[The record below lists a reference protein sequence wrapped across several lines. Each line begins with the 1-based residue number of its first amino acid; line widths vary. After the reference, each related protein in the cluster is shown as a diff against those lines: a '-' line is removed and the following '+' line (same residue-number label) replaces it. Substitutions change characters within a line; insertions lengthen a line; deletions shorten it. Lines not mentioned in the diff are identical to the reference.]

1 MVINIRGI
9 FWTGNRTTMSKDHN
23 IRISFFSCCSHSV
36 DKICTFLK
44 RYFLG
49 VFGTDSA
56 TCCKTHMTDHYVK
69 SCFTDHCSLF
79 FIKCITDCEKPK
91 LFCFDK
97 SFDFFVVAHP
107 CVFELFTI
115 SPIDKTNCRKV
126 HYSRKPDVDQI
137 FQKRFHYTCWIAS
150 ADTGNHWRFFN
161 LREHSVCKL
170 RFAAGSDERL

>member
-1 MVINIRGI
+1 
-9 FWTGNRTTMSKDHN
+9 
-23 IRISFFSCCSHSV
+23 
-36 DKICTFLK
+36 
-44 RYFLG
+44 
-49 VFGTDSA
+49 
-56 TCCKTHMTDHYVK
+56 MTDHYVK

-170 RFAAGSDERL
+170 QYYIISIAVRHKTCKGTVTIHTIEARVVNTY